1 MSKEKSVLFGI
12 DDSDFARQALLG
24 IGGLLKNS
32 NNLKMTLFHGASE
45 PDFSLFSES
54 IGQDP
59 DALEKHRQRWGFKAQ
74 KVLEQAKEALAESGF
89 DPGKTSTIFDK
100 KCSDPSDALLKVA
113 GHEGIETLAV
123 ARWGKATVSRQVI
136 GSTTY
141 RLSQL
146 ANNLALWVIDPR
158 ICSHNVLVGLIGAP
172 VSQRVVDY
180 TVRYFSHLKESKF
193 TFMHVAPPMPP
204 QYWESGDITAIEGHE
219 KQEKIFQWWLKEYTD
234 RVKEAANRAKKK
246 LIEAGVP
253 EQNVFFKLEPQKK
266 GIARDILVELEE
278 GNHGILVIGRKGYR
292 DIKEFGLGSKANK
305 LLVNGRAFVIC
316 LVN

>member
-32 NNLKMTLFHGASE
+32 KNLKMTLFHGASE

-54 IGQDP
+54 ISQDP
-59 DALEKHRQRWGFKAQ
+59 DALEKRQKRWGLNAQ

-89 DPGKTSTIFDK
+89 DPVKTSTIFDK
-100 KCSDPSDALLKVA
+100 KCSDPSDAMLKVA

-136 GSTTY
+136 GSITY

-146 ANNLALWVIDPR
+146 ADNLALWVIDPR
-158 ICSHNVLVGLIGAP
+158 ICSHNVLVGLVGAP
-172 VSQRVVDY
+172 VSRRVVDH

-204 QYWESGDITAIEGHE
+204 QYWESEDITAIEGHE
-219 KQEKIFQWWLKEYTD
+219 KQEKIVQWLKEYTD
-234 RVKEAANRAKKK
+234 RVKEVANDAKKK
-246 LIEAGVP
+246 LVEAGVP

-278 GNHGILVIGRKGYR
+278 GNHGVLVIGRKGYK
-292 DIKEFGLGSKANK
+292 DIKGFGLGSKANK
-305 LLVNGRAFVIC
+305 LLVYGRAFIVC